1 MGSNLSRQ
9 SERKEERREDFAVY
23 DAQNYRKLCEKYML
37 VNNIESYPKR
47 WKTPRK
53 TFKTR
58 RSSEG
63 FLANFLEF

>member
-37 VNNIESYPKR
+37 VNYIEIH
-47 WKTPRK
+47 
-53 TFKTR
+53 F
-58 RSSEG
+58 G
-63 FLANFLEF
+63 LNVG